1 MQVRLKKKGGEDMMT
16 FFIILFG
23 ILVER
28 ALSADLIVTGNTT
41 LPLLKGDTRTMG
53 FDSRYN
59 KNVTW

>member
-1 MQVRLKKKGGEDMMT
+1 MT
-16 FFIILFG
+16 FFIYILFG
-23 ILVER
+23 ILFER
-28 ALSADLIVTGNTT
+28 AFSADLIVTGNTT

>member
-1 MQVRLKKKGGEDMMT
+1 MQ
-16 FFIILFG
+16 FFIYILSG

-41 LPLLKGDTRTMG
+41 LPFLKGDTRTIG